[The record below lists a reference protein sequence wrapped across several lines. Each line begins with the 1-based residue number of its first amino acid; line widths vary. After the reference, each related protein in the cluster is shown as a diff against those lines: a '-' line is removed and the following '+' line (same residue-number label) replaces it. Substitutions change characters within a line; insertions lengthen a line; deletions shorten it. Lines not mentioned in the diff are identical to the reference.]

1 MQRPGKTHK
10 AAMSDSMQEMSLRNF
25 FRTCAEIL
33 TDNDQPD
40 SSFYFEQIM
49 EHINS
54 GKGLPQ
60 DKREIQRV
68 LGL

>member
-1 MQRPGKTHK
+1 MQRPGKTHR
-10 AAMSDSMQEMSLRNF
+10 AAMSDTTQEMSLRNF

-33 TDNDQPD
+33 NDNSAAD
-40 SSFYFEQIM
+40 SAFYFEQIM
-49 EHINS
+49 EHINT

-60 DKREIQRV
+60 EKREIQRV

>member
-1 MQRPGKTHK
+1 MQRSGKSHR
-10 AAMSDSMQEMSLRNF
+10 AAMSDSMQEMNLRNF
-25 FRTCAEIL
+25 FRTCSEVL
-33 TDNDQPD
+33 TDNDETN
-40 SSFYFEQIM
+40 SAFYFEQIM

-60 DKREIQRV
+60 ERREIQRV